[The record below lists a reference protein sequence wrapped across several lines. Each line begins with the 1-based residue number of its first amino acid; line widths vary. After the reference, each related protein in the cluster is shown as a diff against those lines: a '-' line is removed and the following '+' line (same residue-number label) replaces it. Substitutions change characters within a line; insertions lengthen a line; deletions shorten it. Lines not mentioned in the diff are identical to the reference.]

1 MVFRVLVRFGHNPRW
16 CVRDSLSG
24 SAYKAMPKVA
34 GRGEGKATYQ
44 IEYFSL
50 NDKIVK
56 RVHDLFNGSGPIPP
70 VHIQDV
76 DV

>member
-1 MVFRVLVRFGHNPRW
+1 
-16 CVRDSLSG
+16 
-24 SAYKAMPKVA
+24 MPKVA